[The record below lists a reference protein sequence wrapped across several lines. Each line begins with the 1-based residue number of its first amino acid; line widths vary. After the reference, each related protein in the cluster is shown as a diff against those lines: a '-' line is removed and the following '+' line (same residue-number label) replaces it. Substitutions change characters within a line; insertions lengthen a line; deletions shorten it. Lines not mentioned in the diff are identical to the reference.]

1 MRLLTGPGVW
11 LVMAGL
17 GLVLIFQPFSPAPDQ
32 LVGDPPDRSANWQ
45 LAPTPTPPYN
55 PTATPT
61 TQGGHGANLFYVYC
75 MPCHGDVGQGLTD
88 EFRFREYPPDD
99 TNCWKSGCHG
109 DRPYEDGFTLPK
121 TVPAIIGAG
130 TLQKFK
136 TAQEL
141 YGFISASMPFNDPG
155 SLDQNQYLYLT
166 AFLLEQNQLVPSGA
180 RLVADRL
187 SNVPVGGPT
196 GDQAAVPASDQAAAA
211 PTDQAGL
218 WPGLIAF
225 LAVAV
230 VLAFLTRPRRVK

>member
-1 MRLLTGPGVW
+1 LTRLLTGPGVW

-17 GLVLIFQPFSPAPDQ
+17 GLVLILRPFSPALDRP
-32 LVGDPPDRSANWQ
+32 VGNPPDRSANWQ
-45 LAPTPTPPYN
+45 LAPTPAPPYN

-88 EFRFREYPPDD
+88 EFRFREYPPED

-141 YGFISASMPFNDPG
+141 YGFIRAAMPFNAPG
-155 SLDQNQYLYLT
+155 SLESEQYLFVT
-166 AFLLEQNQLVPSGA
+166 AFLLEQNRLIASGRSLDPA
-180 RLVADRL
+180 ALSSISVAPDGL
-187 SNVPVGGPT
+187 
-196 GDQAAVPASDQAAAA
+196 AA
-211 PTDQAGL
+211 PDLEAATDQSSL
-218 WPGLIAF
+218 LPGLAAFFGIAVI
-225 LAVAV
+225 L
-230 VLAFLTRPRRVK
+230 LIITRSRRTT

>member
-1 MRLLTGPGVW
+1 
-11 LVMAGL
+11 MAGL
-17 GLVLIFQPFSPAPDQ
+17 GLALILPPFSPASDRP
-32 LVGDPPDRSANWQ
+32 VGAPPHRSANPQ

-88 EFRFREYPPDD
+88 EFRFREYPPED

-141 YGFISASMPFNDPG
+141 YGFIRASMPFNAPG
-155 SLDQNQYLYLT
+155 SLEREQYLFVT
-166 AFLLEQNQLVPSGA
+166 AFLLEQNRLIASGRSLDPDA
-180 RLVADRL
+180 LRSIRVAAD
-187 SNVPVGGPT
+187 GI
-196 GDQAAVPASDQAAAA
+196 AAPDPEAAA
-211 PTDQAGL
+211 DQSSL
-218 WPGLIAF
+218 LPGLAAFFGIAVI
-225 LAVAV
+225 L
-230 VLAFLTRPRRVK
+230 LIITRSRRTT